1 MRNVTGRRW
10 RWWLVL
16 AMLTLSPVVA
26 TQAQLGNMA
35 QLTPLAKQQADGLAG
50 QPLAWVGDR
59 MTVTES
65 VTHQHELGF
74 VYAEGSASTLTI
86 GDQTTTIE
94 SGKGAAVPSATHT
107 HGPGTFMEIRLA
119 APGTAPH
126 SGATRVFASPAL
138 EGIPAGTVNLQFVD
152 VVLPPNGGQTSIH
165 THPGP
170 ETIYVRA
177 GPFEYQNALH
187 GTETVQVGDVRSLPP
202 VTPVQKRN
210 PSSQQ
215 AAFLTLFVVDPN
227 QPLAPEASFA
237 TTPAAQPAPQE
248 PAPQPAQQQPAA
260 PAALPNTGADQP
272 LWIVL
277 LGLSA
282 MALIGGSAVRWRT
295 ASTWPRATTWSR
307 PMTRRSR
314 A

>member
-1 MRNVTGRRW
+1 
-10 RWWLVL
+10 
-16 AMLTLSPVVA
+16 
-26 TQAQLGNMA
+26 
-35 QLTPLAKQQADGLAG
+35 
-50 QPLAWVGDR
+50 
-59 MTVTES
+59 
-65 VTHQHELGF
+65 
-74 VYAEGSASTLTI
+74 
-86 GDQTTTIE
+86 
-94 SGKGAAVPSATHT
+94 
-107 HGPGTFMEIRLA
+107 
-119 APGTAPH
+119 
-126 SGATRVFASPAL
+126 
-138 EGIPAGTVNLQFVD
+138 
-152 VVLPPNGGQTSIH
+152 NGGQTSIH

-215 AAFLTLFVVDPN
+215 AAFLTLFVVDQN

-248 PAPQPAQQQPAA
+248 PAPQPAQQQPAV

-277 LGLSA
+277 LGLSSV
-282 MALIGGSAVRWRT
+282 ALIGGSAVRWRT

-307 PMTRRSR
+307 RMTRRSR